1 MKLLEEFGW
10 ALLGLAIFIV
20 LAAIDHRRRKYWQR
34 NGRNDFNK

>member
-10 ALLGLAIFIV
+10 ALLGLAIFII
-20 LAAIDHRRRKYWQR
+20 LAAIDHQRRKHWQR

>member
-20 LAAIDHRRRKYWQR
+20 LVAIDHQRRKFLQR
-34 NGRNDFNK
+34 NGRNNFNK